1 MADVPENA
9 PERKILC
16 IFPFSLRDLK
26 NWPLRFFLSDLIYFS
41 SILTDCPGTGSEQ
54 AGKGTAC
61 QGCPNQNI
69 CSSSKP
75 LGPDPGNLIAFRSNI
90 KLILHTAV
98 MKISFFPISSGEMKN
113 WKLCIVIINM
123 ITCVC
128 CVSHRSR
135 LTFTLLFLRPMGQKL
150 FPDGSSWLN
159 EKSSLIPSKPHCDT
173 NKRRKIKICTVI
185 PRRQTSSWVASVFL
199 YGKEFP
205 GYITSAKHTQSL
217 NESYWPDVPQISPSF
232 SNFHSPLCSRWYPLG
247 IFVFAIKE
255 SDLLF

>member
-90 KLILHTAV
+90 KLILNIAV

-113 WKLCIVIINM
+113 WKLCIYL
-123 ITCVC
+123 
-128 CVSHRSR
+128 SL
-135 LTFTLLFLRPMGQKL
+135 LTWLRAYVVFPTDRGWPLHHFSYAQWDRKFPPTDRHDLMKKVLLFLQNLTAIPKR
-150 FPDGSSWLN
+150 D
-159 EKSSLIPSKPHCDT
+159 EK
-173 NKRRKIKICTVI
+173 
-185 PRRQTSSWVASVFL
+185 
-199 YGKEFP
+199 
-205 GYITSAKHTQSL
+205 
-217 NESYWPDVPQISPSF
+217 
-232 SNFHSPLCSRWYPLG
+232 
-247 IFVFAIKE
+247 
-255 SDLLF
+255 

>member
-90 KLILHTAV
+90 KLILHIAV

-135 LTFTLLFLRPMGQKL
+135 LTFTLLFLRPMGQKI

-173 NKRRKIKICTVI
+173 NKRRDEK
-185 PRRQTSSWVASVFL
+185 
-199 YGKEFP
+199 
-205 GYITSAKHTQSL
+205 
-217 NESYWPDVPQISPSF
+217 
-232 SNFHSPLCSRWYPLG
+232 
-247 IFVFAIKE
+247 
-255 SDLLF
+255 